1 MLRNTQEA
9 YGLIAKLFHWV
20 LALYLA
26 GLFGFGKYIA
36 SMKVG
41 IENLQYFNLHKVFGL
56 VALTLIVLR
65 LAWRLYSPPP
75 PTLTEGAK
83 HWELQLAHVTH
94 AMLYVLM
101 LAMPLAG
108 WIASSATGIRI
119 SFFGLFFLPMIAPP
133 SEWIEDLFFDIH
145 RLLGYLL
152 ALFVTLHVAG
162 ALKRHFVLRDMTLR
176 RMWF

>member
-1 MLRNTQEA
+1 MLRNTQET
-9 YGLIAKLFHWV
+9 YGLIAKLFHWI

-26 GLFGFGKYIA
+26 GLFGFGKYVA

-41 IENLQYFNLHKVFGL
+41 IENLHYFNLHKVFGL
-56 VALTLIVLR
+56 MALTLIVLR
-65 LAWRLYSPPP
+65 LFWRLYSPPP
-75 PTLTEGAK
+75 QTLTKGTK
-83 HWELQLAHVTH
+83 PWELRLAHATH
-94 AMLYVLM
+94 ATLYGLM
-101 LAMPLAG
+101 FAMPLAG

-133 SEWIEDLFFDIH
+133 SERIEDLFFDIH

-152 ALFVTLHVAG
+152 LLFVALHVAG
-162 ALKRHFVLRDMTLR
+162 AMKRHFILRDATLR

>member
-1 MLRNTQEA
+1 MLRNTQET

-26 GLFGFGKYIA
+26 ALFGFGKYIA

-41 IENLQYFNLHKVFGL
+41 IENLHYFNLHKVFGL
-56 VALTLIVLR
+56 IALTLIVLR

-75 PTLTEGAK
+75 PTLARGVK
-83 HWELQLAHVTH
+83 RWELHLARVTH
-94 AMLYVLM
+94 GMLYVLM
-101 LAMPLAG
+101 FAMPLAG

-119 SFFGLFFLPMIAPP
+119 SFFDLFFLPMIAPP
-133 SEWIEDLFFDIH
+133 SERMEDLFFDIH
-145 RLLGYLL
+145 RLFGYLL
-152 ALFVTLHVAG
+152 LLFVALHVAG
-162 ALKRHFVLRDMTLR
+162 ALKRHLVLRDKTLR

>member
-75 PTLTEGAK
+75 PTLTGGAK

-101 LAMPLAG
+101 FAIPLAG
-108 WIASSATGIRI
+108 WIASSASGIGI
-119 SFFGLFFLPMIAPP
+119 SLFGLVKVPLIAPP
-133 SEWIEDLFFDIH
+133 SERIEDLFFDIH
-145 RLLGYLL
+145 RLLGSVLV
-152 ALFVTLHVAG
+152 LFVVLHIAG